1 MHLQTHKDYDYFKA
15 IGQVTVN
22 FTNLESEMA
31 RSIGVLN
38 CEEEGANIRITAGEP
53 FANLMRLLAVLFRY
67 RISDPDQLEKFENII
82 KDLNEVS
89 DKRNI
94 NIHGICN
101 ILEAF
106 DRTYVIKKKYSKNK
120 LKKFDVD
127 TTPPKLEELVSLSKE
142 IEDVRSKLSELIWE
156 NKLTIKEHRQKSL
169 EIETSLNSAKNKFMH
184 NLTNQTEQP
193 YEKPQETKAKS

>member
-1 MHLQTHKDYDYFKA
+1 M
-15 IGQVTVN
+15 
-22 FTNLESEMA
+22 
-31 RSIGVLN
+31 
-38 CEEEGANIRITAGEP
+38 
-53 FANLMRLLAVLFRY
+53 
-67 RISDPDQLEKFENII
+67 EKFENII

-127 TTPPKLEELVSLSKE
+127 TTPRKLEELVSLSKE